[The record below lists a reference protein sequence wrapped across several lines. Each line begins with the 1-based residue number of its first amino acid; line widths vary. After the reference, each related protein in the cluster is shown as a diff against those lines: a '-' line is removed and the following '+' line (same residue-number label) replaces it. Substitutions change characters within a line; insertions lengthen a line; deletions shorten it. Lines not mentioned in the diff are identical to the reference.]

1 MKLMGFLC
9 CLGGAEILNPAL
21 QTVWSLLRSFIC
33 FSSYYFQDSLFAVE
47 MNIVFNSSDKTLL
60 IF

>member
-1 MKLMGFLC
+1 MKLTGFLC

-21 QTVWSLLRSFIC
+21 QIVWSLLRSFIC
-33 FSSYYFQDSLFAVE
+33 FSSYYFQESLFAVE
-47 MNIVFNSSDKTLL
+47 VNIVFNSSDKTLL